1 MDIIFKTGKLAK
13 TFNDHK
19 ILVRV
24 FGMEQAKL
32 IEKRLTELAAA
43 DTLQV
48 LRALPQVRAHEL
60 SADRKGQISLD
71 LKQPYR
77 LLIAPNHEEIPQ
89 KEDGGLDWSRVT
101 SVMVLGVEDT
111 HG

>member
-1 MDIIFKTGKLAK
+1 MDIIFKTSKLAK

-19 ILVRV
+19 ALVRE
-24 FGMEQAKL
+24 FGAEQTRM
-32 IEKRLTELAAA
+32 IENRLMQLAAA

-48 LRALPQVRAHEL
+48 LRTLPQVRAHEL
-60 SADRKGQISLD
+60 TGDMKGQISLD

-77 LLIAPNHEEIPQ
+77 LLVAPNHEEIP
-89 KEDGGLDWSRVT
+89 KKDDGGLDWRRVT
-101 SVMVLGVEDT
+101 SVVVLGMEDT